1 MSAPVPAR
9 VSLVTLGVADV
20 ARSTAYY
27 RGLGWPVSPAS
38 VEGEVT
44 FVRTAGAVLALW
56 SAEAL
61 AADAGLPA
69 PPSAPAAHPTAP
81 VALALN
87 VGSRE
92 EVDAALAAMSS
103 GGGSLVKGAVATPW
117 GGYSG
122 YAADPDGH
130 LWEVAHNPGWPLGPD
145 GLPVLP

>member
-1 MSAPVPAR
+1 MSVPAR

-20 ARSTAYY
+20 RRSTAFY
-27 RGLGWPVSPAS
+27 RALGWPVSPAS

-56 SAEAL
+56 GEDEL
-61 AADAGLPA
+61 AADSGAV
-69 PPSAPAAHPTAP
+69 PAARPAFRG

-87 VGSRE
+87 LESHD
-92 EVDAALAAMSS
+92 EVDDALAQMAAV
-103 GGGSLVKGAVATPW
+103 GGTVVKPAVATPW

>member
-1 MSAPVPAR
+1 MVVPAR

-20 ARSTAYY
+20 RRSTEFY
-27 RGLGWPVSPAS
+27 RALGWPVSPAS

-56 SAEAL
+56 GEDEL
-61 AADAGLPA
+61 AADTGASGSLGRPA
-69 PPSAPAAHPTAP
+69 FRG

-87 VGSRE
+87 LATRA
-92 EVDAALAAMSS
+92 EVDQALAQMVAA
-103 GGGSLVKGAVATPW
+103 GGSVVKPGVATPW

>member
-1 MSAPVPAR
+1 MTVPAR

-20 ARSTAYY
+20 RRSTAFY
-27 RGLGWPVSPAS
+27 RALGWPVSSAS
-38 VEGEVT
+38 AEGEVT

-56 SAEAL
+56 SEGEL
-61 AADAGLPA
+61 AADAGA
-69 PPSAPAAHPTAP
+69 SAGERSAFRG

-87 VGSRE
+87 LASRD
-92 EVDAALAAMSS
+92 EVDEALEQMTSA
-103 GGGSLVKGAVATPW
+103 GGTVVKPPVATPW